1 MKIEAGFS
9 NRFRIV
15 SRVRGKRRTVF
26 VFMNDSFSRKEVLI
40 ASSEFEKQEEPP
52 SV

>member
-1 MKIEAGFS
+1 LRQVS
-9 NRFRIV
+9 VIV
-15 SRVRGKRRTVF
+15 SELYRGLEEKRRTVS